1 MLPAVFRAETS
12 AAENENHWILFLQ
25 FGKLLAFPSMIRK
38 FVVWE
43 NSSWHNVG
51 THWINQ
57 FYA

>member
-1 MLPAVFRAETS
+1 
-12 AAENENHWILFLQ
+12 LFLQ
-25 FGKLLAFPSMIRK
+25 FGKLPAFPSMVRE